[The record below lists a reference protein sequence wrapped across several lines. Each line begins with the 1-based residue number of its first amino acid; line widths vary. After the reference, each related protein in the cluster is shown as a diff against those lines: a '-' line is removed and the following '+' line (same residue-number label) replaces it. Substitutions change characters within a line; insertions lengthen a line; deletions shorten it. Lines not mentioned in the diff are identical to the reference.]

1 MIVLVMGVVGAG
13 KTTIGQM
20 LAAKLGWEFVDGD
33 SFHPPAN
40 IEKMKRGI
48 PLDDA
53 DRLPWLNA
61 IHDAIVHWIADHKNV
76 VLSCSALKRSY
87 RDQLVI
93 SPEVQI
99 VYLKGSREV
108 ISQRLRLRHGH
119 FATEQLLASQLATL
133 EVPENAIAV
142 DINQPPPAIVE
153 DVIAG
158 LGLA

>member
-13 KTTIGQM
+13 KTTIGQL

-40 IEKMKRGI
+40 IKKMKRGI

-76 VLSCSALKRSY
+76 VLACSALKRSY
-87 RDQLVI
+87 RDRLVI
-93 SPEVQI
+93 SPEVKI
-99 VYLKGSREV
+99 VYLKGSPEV

-142 DINQPPPAIVE
+142 EINQPPPAIVV

>member
-13 KTTIGQM
+13 KTTIGQL

-33 SFHPPAN
+33 SFHPSAN
-40 IEKMKRGI
+40 IKKMKRGI

-61 IHDAIVHWIADHKNV
+61 IHDAIVHWIADHKNL
-76 VLSCSALKRSY
+76 VLACSALKRSY
-87 RDQLVI
+87 RDRLVI
-93 SPEVQI
+93 SPEVKI

-142 DINQPPPAIVE
+142 DINQPPPAIVV